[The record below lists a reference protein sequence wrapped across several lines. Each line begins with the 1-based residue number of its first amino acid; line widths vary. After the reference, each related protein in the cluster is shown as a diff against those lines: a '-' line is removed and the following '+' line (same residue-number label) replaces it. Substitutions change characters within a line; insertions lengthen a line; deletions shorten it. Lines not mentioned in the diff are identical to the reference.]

1 MAIVVGHGGGFGNAG
16 SIIAAAIGREKD
28 IAAQKQMQMRELQN
42 RGAIASAQA
51 QMQYEASHEANKT
64 ALAKAAIS
72 AGLQKDMQMSEYLQG
87 LEEAKQKSKDDAAKY
102 DQKFTTE
109 QRVTDAR
116 LQQAKKSI
124 ESSPS
129 LTPDQKKEA
138 LMRLDTEIATNAN
151 PTTVLGDPNAKP
163 PKDGREPGEVYL
175 DPNTGS
181 LMSVEMDGNRRL
193 HATYAEGKEGVQA
206 KMSAERDREIDK
218 FQIESEK
225 ARREV
230 EFKRQESI
238 QKTKS
243 DFVSGMIKSNQA
255 ADPKMR
261 MSPEQMKKAVEQ
273 FMDVMGEGQSKAA
286 GDPNQE
292 LISAARKAGGSIS
305 ITTPEGEQ
313 RSYSFK
319 GESGQQRDIGN
330 AQGNESIQWLENAK
344 RQYGSLSAMPV
355 EVRKQAQMHAR
366 RVQAMRQGQ

>member
-16 SIIAAAIGREKD
+16 ALIASAIGREQD

-72 AGLQKDMQMSEYLQG
+72 AGLQKDMQMAEYLQG
-87 LEEAKQKSKDDAAKY
+87 LQEAKQQARDDAAKY

-116 LQQAKKSI
+116 LQQARRSI

-129 LTPDQKKEA
+129 LTETQKREA

-151 PTTVLGDPNAKP
+151 PTMVLGDPNAKP

-175 DPNTGS
+175 DPNTGA
-181 LMSVEMDGNRRL
+181 LMSVEMDGNRRM
-193 HATYAEGKEGVQA
+193 HASYADTEAGVKA
-206 KMSAERDREIDK
+206 KLIADRDKEIDK
-218 FQIESEK
+218 FQVESEK
-225 ARREV
+225 SRQEV
-230 EFKRQESI
+230 EFKRQELI

-243 DFVSGMIKSNQA
+243 DFISGMIKNNQA

-273 FMDVMGEGQSKAA
+273 FMDIMGEGQSKAA
-286 GDPNQE
+286 GDPNRE
-292 LISAARKAGGSIS
+292 LIEAARRAGGDVS

-319 GESGQQRDIGN
+319 GEAGQRRDMSN
-330 AQGNESIQWLENAK
+330 AQGNESIQWLENAR
-344 RQYGSLSAMPV
+344 RQYGNFKAMPADV
-355 EVRKQAQMHAR
+355 QKQAQMHAR
-366 RVQAMRQGQ
+366 RVQAMRQGK

>member
-16 SIIAAAIGREKD
+16 ALIASAIGREQD
-28 IAAQKQMQMRELQN
+28 ISAQKQMQARELQN
-42 RGAIASAQA
+42 RGAIASMQA

-72 AGLQKDMQMSEYLQG
+72 AGLQKDMQMQEYLQG
-87 LEEAKQKSKDDAAKY
+87 LQEAKQQARDDAAKY

-124 ESSPS
+124 EISPS
-129 LTPDQKKEA
+129 LTPEQKEEA
-138 LMRLDTEIATNAN
+138 LMRLNTEIATNAN
-151 PTTVLGDPNAKP
+151 PTMVLGDPNAKP
-163 PKDGREPGEVYL
+163 SKDGREPGEVYL

-206 KMSAERDREIDK
+206 KLAAERDREIDK
-218 FQIESEK
+218 IQVDRDKSRSE
-225 ARREV
+225 A
-230 EFKRQESI
+230 EFKKQEFT
-238 QKTKS
+238 QKTKA
-243 DFVSGMIKSNQA
+243 DFVSGMIKNNQA
-255 ADPKMR
+255 AEPGKKM
-261 MSPEQMKKAVEQ
+261 SAEQMKKAVEQ
-273 FMDVMGEGQSKAA
+273 FMDVMGESAKAA

-292 LISAARKAGGSIS
+292 LISAARKAGGDVS

-319 GESGQQRDIGN
+319 GEAGQRRDVGN
-330 AQGNESIQWLENAK
+330 AQGNESVQWLENAK
-344 RQYGSLSAMPV
+344 RQYGNVKSMPV
-355 EVRKQAQMHAR
+355 DVRKQAQMHAR
-366 RVQAMRQGQ
+366 RVQTMRQGK